1 MIADQCKQMDKL
13 NTRSSTGVP
22 NFRKSGGGY
31 PVYGMGQPTRN
42 GLSRLMDD
50 LQKEG
55 CPVSIHAWIYL
66 FHLSSFSVTLSV
78 NANVLFSQE
87 VQIY

>member
-1 MIADQCKQMDKL
+1 MQSFVLFQDKYFMIADMCKQMDKL
-13 NTRSSTGVP
+13 NTRESTGVP

-55 CPVSIHAWIYL
+55 CPVSHI
-66 FHLSSFSVTLSV
+66 SFTKR
-78 NANVLFSQE
+78 AG
-87 VQIY
+87 